1 LFDERV
7 VIVIVMVMKRG
18 VRMRVS
24 CFIDT
29 RLEVISVALGPKKE
43 ISISIQKR
51 NICCLFYTTFC
62 VIDSLI
68 WMDIY

>member
-1 LFDERV
+1 MADLRGLFDERV

-29 RLEVISVALGPKKE
+29 RLEVISVALGPKKGNFNFNSKKE
-43 ISISIQKR
+43 YMLSFLYYFLR
-51 NICCLFYTTFC
+51 
-62 VIDSLI
+62 D
-68 WMDIY
+68 

>member
-1 LFDERV
+1 MADLRGLFDERV

-29 RLEVISVALGPKKE
+29 RLEVISVALGPKRKFQFQFKKG
-43 ISISIQKR
+43 IYAAFFIL
-51 NICCLFYTTFC
+51 LFA
-62 VIDSLI
+62 
-68 WMDIY
+68 